1 MNVDKE
7 NYQRKN
13 KIIQKKK
20 NENLF
25 FKKNNYNKIF

>member
-13 KIIQKKK
+13 KIIEKKK
-20 NENLF
+20 IKIYFLRKG
-25 FKKNNYNKIF
+25 KKE